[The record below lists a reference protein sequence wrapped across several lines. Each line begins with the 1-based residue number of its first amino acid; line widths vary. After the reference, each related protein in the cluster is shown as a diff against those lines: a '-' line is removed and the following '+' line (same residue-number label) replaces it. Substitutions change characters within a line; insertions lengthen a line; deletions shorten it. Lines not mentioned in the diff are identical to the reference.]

1 MQYAP
6 EVQDDAPNVRD
17 EPWWLT
23 SILIL
28 DMKRRNAHATS
39 HMGPYTCILNMDN
52 ERDILIDTVLT
63 IGFRP
68 KTSLDKHCKDNEC
81 RAITRQQFKRDT
93 NQ

>member
-63 IGFRP
+63 LGFRLGIRP
-68 KTSLDKHCKDNEC
+68 KTSHL
-81 RAITRQQFKRDT
+81 T
-93 NQ
+93 NTVEIIEEQ